1 MAVFDTP
8 HQRATWLVAILGMLL
23 LIALAPYASGLLA
36 APVLFVIFRPLHTWL
51 VRRLRYRG
59 LASGLVIVAV
69 LVTIVLPLIWMVS
82 LLVGQAQDAA
92 NAIVRS
98 PILQRLDQLHIGSFA
113 VGPQL
118 RETSSKVIGLLG
130 GGAVSL
136 VSTAARLT
144 LNLVL
149 TLFGL
154 YYILANPEGAWS
166 TARPFIP
173 FSDENVDYLH
183 QRFSDVTKSTIIG
196 SGLSAVVQGTLV
208 GLAFVVAGLKDPVFW
223 GAVTVVLAILPVVGS
238 GMVVGP
244 AALFLMLTD
253 RVPMGIAM
261 AVWGVVVVGG
271 IDNLIRPYV
280 SNRYAQVHPMIT
292 LVGALAGVGYLGIIG
307 LLIGPLALSYF
318 FELVRMYKK
327 EYLANG
333 Q

>member
-8 HQRATWLVAILGMLL
+8 HQRASWLVAILGILL
-23 LIALAPYASGLLA
+23 AIALAPYASGLLA
-36 APVLFVIFRPLHTWL
+36 APVLFIIFRPMHAWL
-51 VRRLRYRG
+51 VRHLKYRG

-69 LVTIVLPLIWMVS
+69 LVTIVLPLVWMVS

-92 NAIVRS
+92 NAIVKS
-98 PILQRLDQLHIGSFA
+98 PILQRLDELRIGSFA

-118 RETSSKVIGLLG
+118 REMSTKVIDLLG

-154 YYILANPEGAWS
+154 YYILADPGRAWS
-166 TARPFIP
+166 TVRPFIP
-173 FSDENVDYLH
+173 FSDENVDHLL

-196 SGLSAVVQGTLV
+196 SGLSAVVQGALV
-208 GLAFVVAGLKDPVFW
+208 GVGFVVAGLNEPVFW

-244 AALFLMLTD
+244 AALFLMLTH

-261 AVWGVVVVGG
+261 VVWGVVAVGG

-292 LVGALAGVGYLGIIG
+292 LVGALAGVGYLGIVG

-327 EYLANG
+327 EYVVNG